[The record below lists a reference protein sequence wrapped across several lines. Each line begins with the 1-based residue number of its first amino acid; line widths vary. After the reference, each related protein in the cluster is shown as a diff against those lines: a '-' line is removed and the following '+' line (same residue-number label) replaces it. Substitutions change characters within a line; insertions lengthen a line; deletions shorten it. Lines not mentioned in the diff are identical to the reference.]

1 MLEVG
6 QIEYLGFLAVGN
18 LDSSRNLPA
27 GPAATGRLG
36 SVDCLGSGFRRGRRR
51 DSIMFCSG
59 HITSLLATHT
69 EKSYRPQTT
78 EFATEFHAP
87 HKLLMHNDMHDGID
101 EIVVPSETLKKNN
114 RLGQKITVDKLIFP
128 GYAFVRAR
136 LQGLDG
142 SMNTVVYDRV
152 LAVYGVRDFV
162 GSIRNTAEGQAT
174 TVSPMTEQEI
184 TDIKDYMAKNQED
197 GGRIENAFKEGDAI
211 RVTAGSFMGLEGC
224 VIRVEN
230 EQGKATAVLQVF
242 GRETSVELK
251 TADLEPVT
259 S

>member
-1 MLEVG
+1 MLPDMVKVQPG
-6 QIEYLGFLAVGN
+6 RPL
-18 LDSSRNLPA
+18 R
-27 GPAATGRLG
+27 ATKIIG
-36 SVDCLGSGFRRGRRR
+36 
-51 DSIMFCSG
+51 MKETANTQTN
-59 HITSLLATHT
+59 ITSQWFALSVQPGLEKHT
-69 EKSYRPQTT
+69 AQALQKRVP
-78 EFATEFHAP
+78 
-87 HKLLMHNDMHDGID
+87 GVD
-101 EIVVPSETLKKNN
+101 EVVVPVETLKKSN

-128 GYAFVRAR
+128 GYAFVRAQ
-136 LQGLDG
+136 LQGPDG